1 MPKDAK
7 PADDTEKG
15 FGTGLRAQLQRRR
28 DSAQEEL
35 DASNEAFES
44 AKALATAPPIAN
56 GNGDGHAVLETVRA
70 ELAAALAREQD
81 LRAFLTDQI
90 ETRERELDVDH
101 ELSARSAEV
110 DAKLGTLE
118 AAELELE
125 TREHKVAEQLEALE
139 KDRKEV
145 AAAREDLD
153 ATRARVAGKE
163 TLTSDLQEELDQK
176 LHDLKAAD
184 REHEKLAAELGKKA
198 GALEGAEA
206 KLARREE
213 ALASH
218 ESEFKK
224 RAEAE
229 TRRVTERE
237 AAVRQAE
244 KELPAR
250 EQQLVMRERELAKEA
265 SRVNAKAEA
274 LNERDTELSERE
286 ARLKDDAL
294 RLENELT
301 NGGKAAQEALD
312 RLKQLDARELDLTA
326 READLG
332 RREAHVGRIE
342 SEESRGIDLEELDER
357 LKEREH
363 ELAAR
368 EREIETEEKL
378 AASVRKQL
386 DKKDKRLTQLEDT
399 MKDRIRELDEREA
412 EVEAREVGTQAE
424 SELREDKLER
434 REDELAKL
442 EERLLLK
449 ENELKTYVAQVQGAL
464 KRREDEWALKVDA
477 RDGDDQI

>member
-35 DASNEAFES
+35 DASDEAFES
-44 AKALATAPPIAN
+44 AKAIVSAPSIPN
-56 GNGDGHAVLETVRA
+56 GKNGDGHAELETVRA

-90 ETRERELDVDH
+90 EARERELDVEH
-101 ELSARSAEV
+101 ELSARSAEA
-110 DAKLGTLE
+110 DAKLGKLE

-125 TREHKVAEQLEALE
+125 TREHSVAEQLEALE
-139 KDRKEV
+139 KERKEV
-145 AAAREDLD
+145 TAAREDLE

-176 LHDLKAAD
+176 LRDLKAAD

-198 GALEGAEA
+198 GAFEAAEA

-213 ALASH
+213 TLASH
-218 ESEFKK
+218 ESEFKNH
-224 RAEAE
+224 AEAE

-274 LNERDTELSERE
+274 LNERDTELSARE
-286 ARLKDDAL
+286 ARLKDDAS

-312 RLKQLDARELDLTA
+312 RLKQLDAREL
-326 READLG
+326 
-332 RREAHVGRIE
+332 
-342 SEESRGIDLEELDER
+342 
-357 LKEREH
+357 
-363 ELAAR
+363 
-368 EREIETEEKL
+368 
-378 AASVRKQL
+378 
-386 DKKDKRLTQLEDT
+386 
-399 MKDRIRELDEREA
+399 
-412 EVEAREVGTQAE
+412 
-424 SELREDKLER
+424 
-434 REDELAKL
+434 
-442 EERLLLK
+442 
-449 ENELKTYVAQVQGAL
+449 
-464 KRREDEWALKVDA
+464 
-477 RDGDDQI
+477 